1 MKATIEI
8 TSNYGFERNWT
19 LTLTKS
25 DGTFRAFYLG
35 EDVKFCSRVLGMSPS
50 YLVAQIGSND
60 LRKET
65 TRTKLANFI
74 LGYIGINKNELFKQ
88 EAWSLCA
95 E

>member
-8 TSNYGFERNWT
+8 TSNYGFDHNWS

-25 DGTFRAFYLG
+25 DGTYRAFYLG
-35 EDVKFCSRVLGMSPS
+35 QDVKFCSRVLGMKPS
-50 YLVAQIGSND
+50 YLAAQIGSND
-60 LRKET
+60 ITKET

-74 LGYIGINKNELFKQ
+74 LGYLGITKNELFKK